1 MQHEQLIQLLR
12 AALRRSQ
19 SSEWHNDDIQPSM
32 RKKYDGD
39 LLGNNIES
47 IIETLEVLK
56 PKEDSQVATPIA
68 GGRVTRLCKFLQGQ
82 DVYYIGRGGHLK
94 HGIPYVVQSF
104 EFDRELSKYIV
115 KVSDPRFF
123 NSFMYVDEDLLE

>member
-19 SSEWHNDDIQPSM
+19 SSEWHNDGIQPSM

-39 LLGNNIES
+39 LLGNNIGS

-56 PKEDSQVATPIA
+56 PKESHRT
-68 GGRVTRLCKFLQGQ
+68 GGVICG
-82 DVYYIGRGGHLK
+82 
-94 HGIPYVVQSF
+94 
-104 EFDRELSKYIV
+104 
-115 KVSDPRFF
+115 
-123 NSFMYVDEDLLE
+123 

>member
-56 PKEDSQVATPIA
+56 PKEESSSRHLISPNPPQFQKMQIVRYASIHGDLVYDKKY
-68 GGRVTRLCKFLQGQ
+68 RVEE
-82 DVYYIGRGGHLK
+82 
-94 HGIPYVVQSF
+94 VQFNSSYNSW
-104 EFDRELSKYIV
+104 EI
-115 KVSDPRFF
+115 KVSDGVIFF
-123 NSFMYVDEDLLE
+123 TKYFDESLFRPV